1 MSHCTAHQFNAIL
14 VKGTVMKLVFC
25 PFRMTETIIADNT
38 PIVHLWPAAA
48 AHSPG
53 PEVGS
58 PLFLEGDCSR

>member
-1 MSHCTAHQFNAIL
+1 
-14 VKGTVMKLVFC
+14 MKLVFC